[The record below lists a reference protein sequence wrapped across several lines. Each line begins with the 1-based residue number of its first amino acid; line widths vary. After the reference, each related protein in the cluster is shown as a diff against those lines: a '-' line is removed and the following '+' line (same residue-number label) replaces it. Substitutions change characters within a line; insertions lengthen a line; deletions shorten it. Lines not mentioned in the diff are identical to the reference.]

1 MNETIFATP
10 TLDGKWTL
18 TDSKGN
24 EVQEGY
30 KYQTK
35 AQAQAAC
42 PKLWPSNSVWQGKK
56 VRNGW
61 RIKTD

>member
-1 MNETIFATP
+1 MYETIFATP
-10 TLDGKWTL
+10 NENGKWTL

-30 KYQTK
+30 EYDSQK
-35 AQAQAAC
+35 QALEAATQ
-42 PKLWPSNSVWQGKK
+42 LWPTNSVWEGKQ

-61 RIKTD
+61 RIKVD